1 VADPASGEYPLAEPA
16 ALPAGSCPSCGGYI
30 RPARADAGQAVNG
43 ISLRAAIPQPMAA
56 ALLLART
63 LTPRERAVFQ
73 LLGFGYDNRSIA
85 RALAISERTVKRYI
99 TAILAKL
106 KLESRLQAGLTAL
119 IISSSSAAESYWP
132 ENWPE
137 SHVDLPTATCNTIN
151 NCRRRTQQ

>member
-1 VADPASGEYPLAEPA
+1 MADPATGQYPLAELHRPPTA
-16 ALPAGSCPSCGGYI
+16 ASPPVGSCLACGGYL
-30 RPARADAGQAVNG
+30 RPAPVVAGQAVNG

-63 LTPRERAVFQ
+63 LTPRERIVFQ

-85 RALAISERTVKRYI
+85 RALTISERTVKRYI

-106 KLESRLQAGLTAL
+106 QLGSRLQAGLTAL
-119 IISSSSAAESYWP
+119 IISSSAGADSYWP

-137 SHVDLPTATCNTIN
+137 SRMDLLRTACDTY
-151 NCRRRTQQ
+151 Q